1 MSWDQVIALSENN
14 PEGYK
19 QYLRFIRMG
28 VDTQFKALRMVGDGW
43 TVERV
48 AEATIE
54 ELNKYAFGET
64 WLAEQWKKSAIE
76 GLKPGGWAE
85 GGKGWE

>member
-1 MSWDQVIALSENN
+1 MSWDQVIALSQEN
-14 PEGYK
+14 PEGYR

-28 VDTQFKALRMVGDGW
+28 VDTQPKALRMVRDGW
-43 TVERV
+43 TVESV

-54 ELNKYAFGET
+54 QLAPYAFGEI

-85 GGKGWE
+85 GGKGGE